1 MPRPLKPRRL
11 GCRPAYHCFK
21 PNGVPMTSL
30 ETLVLAP
37 DELEALKLV
46 DQQGLQQ
53 QAAAVEMGIS
63 RQTLGNILAR
73 ARHKV
78 AQALVNGMALE
89 LAPFCDEKE

>member
-1 MPRPLKPRRL
+1 MPRPQKPRRI
-11 GCRPAYHCFK
+11 GCRPAYDCFK
-21 PNGVPMTSL
+21 PNGVPMARL
-30 ETLVLAP
+30 ETLALAA

-53 QAAAVEMGIS
+53 QAAAAEMEIS

-78 AQALVNGMALE
+78 ASALVNGMAIV
-89 LAPFCDEKE
+89 LAPPHEKE